1 MKYKPDRAKGRV
13 YTNLKNVRVS
23 FDLDLET
30 LFNVTLHPLINDT
43 TVADRLFTIGRPQ
56 SGAFLIDEYLQSNS
70 VVINIWVHVYA

>member
-43 TVADRLFTIGRPQ
+43 TVGDRLFTIGRPQ
-56 SGAFLIDEYLQSNS
+56 SGAFLIDEYLQLNS